1 MISKEHIQA
10 LAQERIDELDKGLFI
25 VDISISTSNAIKI
38 EIDSEQGGVAIVD
51 CMSVSRNVEHNL
63 DREENDFELS
73 VTSPG
78 IDKPLKL
85 TKQYIKNVGKDV
97 KIKLNDDSKLEG
109 LLKAANEEGIV
120 VETTRKERIE
130 GRKKKETI
138 VEEHPLG
145 YDQIKETKIV
155 ISFK

>member
-1 MISKEHIQA
+1 MISKEQVQK

-25 VDISISTSNAIKI
+25 VDISISTTNVIKI
-38 EIDSEQGGVAIVD
+38 EIDSEIGGVAIVD

-63 DREENDFELS
+63 DREEHDFELS

-78 IDKPLKL
+78 LDKPLRM
-85 TKQYIKNVGKDV
+85 TKQYAKNVGRNV
-97 KIKLNDDSKLEG
+97 KVKLTNDSKLEG
-109 LLKAANEEGIV
+109 LLKAATEEGIV

-145 YDQIKETKIV
+145 YDEIKETKIV

>member
-1 MISKEHIQA
+1 MISKENIQQ

-25 VDISISTSNAIKI
+25 VDISISTSNVIKI
-38 EIDSEQGGVAIVD
+38 EIDSEIGGVAIVD

-78 IDKPLKL
+78 IDKPLRMI
-85 TKQYIKNVGKDV
+85 KQYIKNIGRDV
-97 KIKLNDDSKLEG
+97 KIKRTDDSKLEG
-109 LLKAANEEGIV
+109 LLKAANDEGIV

-138 VEEHPLG
+138 IEEHPLK
-145 YDQIKETKIV
+145 YDEIKETKIV